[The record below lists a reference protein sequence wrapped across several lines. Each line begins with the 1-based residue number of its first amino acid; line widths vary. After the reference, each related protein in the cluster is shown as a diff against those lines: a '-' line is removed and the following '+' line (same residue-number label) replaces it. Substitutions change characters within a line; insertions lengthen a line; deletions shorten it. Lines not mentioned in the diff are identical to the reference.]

1 MTDPQHGSPTPP
13 PEVSVVV
20 AVCADDDP
28 RWLREAL
35 DSVRVQ
41 TFPAWECL
49 LCADGPLTPALDA
62 VAADFLRGD
71 ARFRRVDGP
80 RRGGPGA
87 ARNLGLAAAR
97 GRFIAVLDADDLAAP
112 ERLHRQVDRM
122 TGPDAPDLLGTWC
135 VVVDVDGA
143 ETGERR
149 TPTGP
154 ETLRRELPRANP
166 LVHSSVM
173 LRADAARAAGGWP
186 EDFPFAEDYALWVR
200 LAARGARL
208 DNLPEPLCRYRA
220 GRAAKPHGGGLRRFR
235 AVWRVRREALRLL
248 PAAERWARLPEALAL
263 SLAQLLPEGI
273 LGRLRACLRR
283 RGAAC
288 RALGEIPAY
297 LLRRGAACCALFSP
311 REILRRLRGGRP
323 TP

>member
-1 MTDPQHGSPTPP
+1 MTDPQHDSPP
-13 PEVSVVV
+13 PPPQVSVVV

-28 RWLREAL
+28 GWLRAAL
-35 DSVRVQ
+35 DSVCDQ
-41 TFPAWECL
+41 TFAAWECL
-49 LCADGPLTPALDA
+49 LCADGTLTPALDA

-71 ARFRRVDGP
+71 ARFRRVDGA

-112 ERLHRQVDRM
+112 ERLRRQMDRM
-122 TGPDAPDLLGTWC
+122 TGPDAPDALGTWC
-135 VVVDVDGA
+135 VVVGPDGV

-154 ETLRRELPRANP
+154 ETLLRELPRANP

-186 EDFPFAEDYALWVR
+186 EDIPFAEDYALWVR
-200 LAARGARL
+200 LAARGGRL

-235 AVWRVRREALRLL
+235 AVWRVRRGALRLL
-248 PAAERWARLPEALAL
+248 PAPERWARLPEALAL

-273 LGRLRACLRR
+273 LGRLRAYAR
-283 RGAAC
+283 
-288 RALGEIPAY
+288 
-297 LLRRGAACCALFSP
+297 RRGAACCALFSP
-311 REILRRLRGGRP
+311 REILRRLRGERP
-323 TP
+323 AP